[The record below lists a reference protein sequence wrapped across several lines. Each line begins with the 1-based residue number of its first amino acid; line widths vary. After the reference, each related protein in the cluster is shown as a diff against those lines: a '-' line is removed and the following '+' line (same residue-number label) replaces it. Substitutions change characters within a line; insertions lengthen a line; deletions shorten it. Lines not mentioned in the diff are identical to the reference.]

1 MSDFEKTTQVAV
13 LGGGPGGYAA
23 AFMAADLGMQV
34 TLVNR
39 DTNPGGVC
47 LYKGCIPSKAL
58 LHAAKVINESREA
71 AHYGV
76 TFGEPTIDLDKLRS
90 WKESVVQR
98 LTGGLGQM
106 TKQRKVEYLQGEGKL
121 RDARSLEVTTTD
133 GKTGTLKFDKLIL
146 AVGSRP
152 VIPPIFAIKSHR
164 VMDSTAGLELREIPK
179 RLLVVGGGYIGL
191 EMGSVYTALGSQV
204 TVVEMTSGL
213 LPGADRDLV
222 RILQKSI
229 EAKFHKVLLN
239 TKVLGMEEKGE
250 EIIVS
255 LQPAEGGETRSD
267 HFDGVLIAIGRRPNS
282 ENIGIENTK
291 IVRDARGFVKID
303 NQCRTD
309 EPTIFAIGDI
319 SGEPMLAH
327 RATHQG
333 RLAAEVIHGSK
344 AVFEPLAI
352 PAVVFTDP
360 ELAWT
365 GLTEQ
370 QAKDQGLKFEV
381 SRFPWAASGR
391 AITLDRPDGLTKVI
405 VELETNRVLG
415 VGLVGAGCGEL
426 VAEATLAIE
435 MGAQVEDLGLTIHP
449 HPTLSET
456 VMEAADLF
464 FGKSTHLYKPK
475 RATVEST

>member
-1 MSDFEKTTQVAV
+1 
-13 LGGGPGGYAA
+13 
-23 AFMAADLGMQV
+23 
-34 TLVNR
+34 
-39 DTNPGGVC
+39 
-47 LYKGCIPSKAL
+47 
-58 LHAAKVINESREA
+58 
-71 AHYGV
+71 
-76 TFGEPTIDLDKLRS
+76 
-90 WKESVVQR
+90 
-98 LTGGLGQM
+98 
-106 TKQRKVEYLQGEGKL
+106 
-121 RDARSLEVTTTD
+121 
-133 GKTGTLKFDKLIL
+133 
-146 AVGSRP
+146 
-152 VIPPIFAIKSHR
+152 
-164 VMDSTAGLELREIPK
+164 
-179 RLLVVGGGYIGL
+179 
-191 EMGSVYTALGSQV
+191 
-204 TVVEMTSGL
+204 
-213 LPGADRDLV
+213 
-222 RILQKSI
+222 
-229 EAKFHKVLLN
+229 
-239 TKVLGMEEKGE
+239 MEEKGE